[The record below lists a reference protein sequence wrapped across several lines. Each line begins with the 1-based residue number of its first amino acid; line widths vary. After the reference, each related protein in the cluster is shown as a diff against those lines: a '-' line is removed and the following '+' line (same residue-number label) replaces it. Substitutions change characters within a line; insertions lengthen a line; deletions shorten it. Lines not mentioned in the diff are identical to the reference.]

1 MTDENTFHGEHR
13 RELERAIKQ
22 ARAEID
28 KARSDVLVGMLVWY
42 SAGFFFGGLTVAIAV
57 CVWPG
62 S

>member
-42 SAGFFFGGLTVAIAV
+42 SLGFFFGGLTVGLLF
-57 CVWPG
+57 WFT

>member
-22 ARAEID
+22 ARAEIE
-28 KARSDVLVGMLVWY
+28 KARRDVLLGMLVWY
-42 SAGFFFGGLTVAIAV
+42 CAGFFFGGLTVAIAV
-57 CVWPG
+57 WVWPG